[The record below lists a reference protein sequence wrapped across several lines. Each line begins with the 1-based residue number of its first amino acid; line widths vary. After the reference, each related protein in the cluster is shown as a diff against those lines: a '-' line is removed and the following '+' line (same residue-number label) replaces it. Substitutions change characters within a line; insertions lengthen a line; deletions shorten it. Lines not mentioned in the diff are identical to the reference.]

1 MKKIIAIAL
10 AAVLA
15 LGCFMMTGCGANDEI
30 ISEFVRSGKD
40 IATLNLREGRNTD
53 SKAAGL
59 RAAVRR
65 LGVEEQVVVLRRG
78 GNIVLIRKERM
89 KALGL

>member
-1 MKKIIAIAL
+1 MKAL
-10 AAVLA
+10 DYDVQRA
-15 LGCFMMTGCGANDEI
+15 LDILGKGKAPSGANDEV
-30 ISEFVRSGKD
+30 ISEFLRSGKD

-53 SKAAGL
+53 SKAAAL

>member
-1 MKKIIAIAL
+1 MKAL
-10 AAVLA
+10 DYDVQRA
-15 LGCFMMTGCGANDEI
+15 LDILGKGRAPNGANDEI
-30 ISEFVRSGKD
+30 ISEFLRSGKD

-59 RAAVRR
+59 REAVRR

-89 KALGL
+89 RALGL

>member
-1 MKKIIAIAL
+1 MKAL
-10 AAVLA
+10 DYDVQRA
-15 LGCFMMTGCGANDEI
+15 LDILGKGKAPSGANDEV
-30 ISEFVRSGKD
+30 ISEFLRSGKD

-89 KALGL
+89 RALGL